1 VKSTA
6 TMLAAIVVSLGIW
19 TFFYEQ
25 NMPLTT
31 SDTVVVVGASLVAV
45 LFVKW
50 VWARIRNKAGKE
62 GKAAKDIKTVGVVFL
77 AFLLAPGP
85 RQNLLATSEPQG
97 RSSMPPES
105 PVPVACSPETPVVP
119 PDGSVVLKAWVPD
132 QPAKTL
138 RYTWVVTAGT
148 IGSQGREVRWDL
160 KGTSSGIYEADVK
173 VEDGAT
179 PAGTCSIRIVL
190 ADTERGTGSVRA
202 TARTFLLKG
211 QQEAAGYGL
220 YSYLL
225 LGSHPT
231 ETTLPRYQRV
241 VQAYLGMIDDIA
253 KFENEVGGKLNITY
267 VPLETAAPEAVDAPW
282 VLQHYDYA
290 RTRLLLDALPG
301 DRKAGIYLVSSLK
314 PLSSRPN
321 PPYMVQDLSSVPAE
335 RSDLI
340 SWWLNEFQNQ
350 AAQERFWEPRTAELF
365 VLKLR
370 TTITVLATGLP
381 DVQRALGTWIT
392 SIH

>member
-1 VKSTA
+1 
-6 TMLAAIVVSLGIW
+6 
-19 TFFYEQ
+19 
-25 NMPLTT
+25 
-31 SDTVVVVGASLVAV
+31 
-45 LFVKW
+45 
-50 VWARIRNKAGKE
+50 
-62 GKAAKDIKTVGVVFL
+62 
-77 AFLLAPGP
+77 
-85 RQNLLATSEPQG
+85 
-97 RSSMPPES
+97 
-105 PVPVACSPETPVVP
+105 
-119 PDGSVVLKAWVPD
+119 
-132 QPAKTL
+132 
-138 RYTWVVTAGT
+138 
-148 IGSQGREVRWDL
+148 L